1 MGATPSPPPT
11 STTVPSS
18 LRMWLGKPSGPMKS
32 RMVSPSRKANISNV
46 VLPTAWMTTVTV
58 PLATLKSA
66 TVSGMRSPCSSMQ
79 IEDGIPLAQGQH
91 FERGFPHRLD
101 DYGDRAVGH
110 IEIGH
115 GQRDA
120 FPMLVDASHHK
131 VSGTCCSRH
140 IRRFHVPEEGRRTE
154 LYSTADEKH
163 HTPWKAYGSKIQGK
177 GSFDAFTICPADPRS
192 LA

>member
-11 STTVPSS
+11 RTTVPSS
-18 LRMWLGKPSGPMKS
+18 LRMWLGRPRGAMKS
-32 RMVSPSRKANISNV
+32 RMGLPSRKGHIFN
-46 VLPTAWMTTVTV
+46 
-58 PLATLKSA
+58 
-66 TVSGMRSPCSSMQ
+66 
-79 IEDGIPLAQGQH
+79 
-91 FERGFPHRLD
+91 RGFAHSLD
-101 DYGDRAVGH
+101 DYGDRAVGP

-140 IRRFHVPEEGRRTE
+140 IRRFHVPEEGRRTK